1 MTDEPKPAV
10 EDHDLDLSLGLSST
24 RSLNSNNK
32 VNNFQLCLNQKVL
45 LNPDFRIVS
54 NHEEDK
60 TMVGKQKQELKRK
73 VGNVCDNQ
81 NDVVGE
87 EEEGVS
93 ERRRKVINIG
103 SKSSFCWGGNAG
115 GFQVY
120 QGQNGN
126 LVGVNEGNAGNRS
139 SGSSESSS
147 GFSESYH
154 TSSNAGGNN
163 SDTSSNSSHHL
174 RRLPSVNLHT
184 ASPSVKQTV
193 SSQEDT
199 HLNSLKHNQC
209 SRKIT
214 STNSKDKEPSPTPQS
229 RSTSPKAPK
238 FVPGKPPKPSRQ
250 MSQQS
255 VLLPQMPCVSATG
268 NGPDGKTIS
277 GFLYKYSKTEVSIVC
292 VCHGASFTPSGFVEH
307 AGGVDIEHPLKHI
320 RVVPFA
326 VT

>member
-1 MTDEPKPAV
+1 MTGEQNPAI
-10 EDHDLDLSLGLSST
+10 EDDHGLDLSLGLST
-24 RSLNSNNK
+24 RPLNNN
-32 VNNFQLCLNQKVL
+32 NNNNTKNFELYSKHEVL

-54 NHEEDK
+54 KHEEEQ
-60 TMVGKQKQELKRK
+60 TMVNKQELKRK
-73 VGNVCDNQ
+73 AGNVCDGR
-81 NDVVGE
+81 NDVVEGEGE
-87 EEEGVS
+87 EEGLL
-93 ERRRKVINIG
+93 ERRRKVMNIG

-115 GFQVY
+115 GFK
-120 QGQNGN
+120 GQNGN
-126 LVGVNEGNAGNRS
+126 FGGVNEGNCGNRS

-174 RRLPSVNLHT
+174 RHLPSVNLLT
-184 ASPSVKQTV
+184 ASPSAKHTV

-199 HLNSLKHNQC
+199 HLNSSNHNKC

-214 STNSKDKEPSPTPQS
+214 STNSKDKEPSTTPQS
-229 RSTSPKAPK
+229 RSTSPKAAK
-238 FVPGKPPKPSRQ
+238 LLTGKPPKPSRQ

-255 VLLPQMPCVSATG
+255 VLLSQMPCVSATG